1 MSPLLPNSNDDNTE
15 YETNSED
22 DGVHEEDYYEEGCSD
37 NTVYINDNGT
47 THNNAEGSSQ
57 DETTTNVTYGKEIPS
72 SASASH

>member
-1 MSPLLPNSNDDNTE
+1 MSSLLPNSNDDNTE

-47 THNNAEGSSQ
+47 THNNAEGSSRY
-57 DETTTNVTYGKEIPS
+57 E
-72 SASASH
+72 